1 MRIVPCIKAGV
12 TEQNSFLSFFNVQT
26 KGDALLP
33 CVDVEIKQIRS
44 NAGPDQTTYPPVLF
58 LGILRYENS
67 REFSW
72 NSRDMRDNI
81 VPFVGYKV

>member
-12 TEQNSFLSFFNVQT
+12 REQNSFLSFFNVQT

-33 CVDVEIKQIRS
+33 CEDVEIKQIRS
-44 NAGPDQTTYPPVLF
+44 KAGSDQTKYPPVLF
-58 LGILRYENS
+58 LGILS
-67 REFSW
+67 
-72 NSRDMRDNI
+72 SRDMRDNI